1 MKNYW
6 TEGELKAYVLIYAM
20 NADRKETSEEIEII
34 ENYVNPKEF
43 NKMYNEFCND
53 HHYQSIQ
60 KISNAIRNLNYSE
73 NQIQNLFYE
82 IKEVFDADR
91 DFSIVERNLTIGLKR
106 ILNF

>member
-1 MKNYW
+1 
-6 TEGELKAYVLIYAM
+6 
-20 NADRKETSEEIEII
+20 
-34 ENYVNPKEF
+34 
-43 NKMYNEFCND
+43 MYNEFCTD

-60 KISNAIRNLNYSE
+60 KISKAIRNLNYSE

-91 DFSIVERNLTIGLKR
+91 NFSIVERNLTIGLKR